1 MVEKRTC
8 DYTGEE
14 IEPGTGIMYVRNDGT
29 VLHFVDS
36 KAEKNYLL
44 GREPRDLEWTAE
56 GRRGK
61 GPAQAETPAA
71 ESVGTDERA
80 RADADEVHDD
90 ATDADE
96 DEADTDGSDAAD
108 ADEDEADVTDA
119 DEVEADATDADADE
133 ADASGGDEDAE
144 GQDEPPATDADDVT
158 ADDEESQAD
167 EVETQEGDDV

>member
-14 IEPGTGIMYVRNDGT
+14 IEPGTGIMYVQKDGT

-61 GPAQAETPAA
+61 GPVQEAVEP
-71 ESVGTDERA
+71 
-80 RADADEVHDD
+80 
-90 ATDADE
+90 E
-96 DEADTDGSDAAD
+96 DEAETAEEEDSVEEEALEDEEEDVPAGDESVDETEA
-108 ADEDEADVTDA
+108 EDEAT
-119 DEVEADATDADADE
+119 EA
-133 ADASGGDEDAE
+133 EDAE
-144 GQDEPPATDADDVT
+144 EDGD
-158 ADDEESQAD
+158 
-167 EVETQEGDDV
+167 TQ

>member
-14 IEPGTGIMYVRNDGT
+14 IEPGTGIMYVQKDGT

-61 GPAQAETPAA
+61 GPVQTEAADEQVEAA
-71 ESVGTDERA
+71 E
-80 RADADEVHDD
+80 
-90 ATDADE
+90 DE
-96 DEADTDGSDAAD
+96 DLVEEEEP
-108 ADEDEADVTDA
+108 EDEEEDVPA
-119 DEVEADATDADADE
+119 
-133 ADASGGDEDAE
+133 GDESVDETEAE
-144 GQDEPPATDADDVT
+144 E
-158 ADDEESQAD
+158 ADDEAEGGEAEDD
-167 EVETQEGDDV
+167 EAEAAEEANK